1 MQFLSFASVII
12 INFTVVRKHHEF
24 KMNEIK
30 IIIEKT
36 SNFYSSYAENVEGV
50 YGGGNS
56 ADEAKTSALEAIALL
71 KEITPLSELPSIL
84 QSKYDVVFC
93 TESETTTKQCL

>member
-1 MQFLSFASVII
+1 
-12 INFTVVRKHHEF
+12 
-24 KMNEIK
+24 MNEVK

-71 KEITPLSELPSIL
+71 KDITPFSELPLIL
-84 QSKYDVVFC
+84 QSKYNVVFC
-93 TESETTTKQCL
+93 TESENASKQCI